1 MQGEAPFVKLT
12 KNKEYAMQSL
22 KLELFRLQMIEAGR
36 FSEAGGRW
44 IVPEKNEISIRS
56 PNGRPSVML
65 DMTHSYLLPLIVSRE
80 KEKDRL
86 LAQGGTLVIMNDDY
100 VLDLT
105 NSPLLYELCR
115 NNKRRKQKAPA
126 EKTKRR
132 KL

>member
-1 MQGEAPFVKLT
+1 LEGGGKFTIK
-12 KNKEYAMQSL
+12 KENTL
-22 KLELFRLQMIEAGR
+22 VL
-36 FSEAGGRW
+36 
-44 IVPEKNEISIRS
+44 S
-56 PNGRPSVML
+56 PDCQPSVML

-86 LAQGGTLVIMNDDY
+86 LAQGGTLVVMNDDY

-126 EKTKRR
+126 EKIKRR